1 MAGTRQ
7 KGRTCSQLSLP
18 SAVNEAKQKKASR
31 QRQRGCMKKVGSK
44 RVDRLFFKTKVS
56 NYSHWLRG
64 RRGKTFL
71 YKPRGGPLAHDFLGM
86 SLSQNDNW
94 IPSFHMPLRFT
105 ESQQSTKLYL
115 NDL

>member
-1 MAGTRQ
+1 MAGTGQ
-7 KGRTCSQLSLP
+7 KGWTCSQLSHP

-64 RRGKTFL
+64 REERPSHISQGEVLWLTTFL
-71 YKPRGGPLAHDFLGM
+71 A
-86 SLSQNDNW
+86 
-94 IPSFHMPLRFT
+94 
-105 ESQQSTKLYL
+105 
-115 NDL
+115 